1 MNRYQ
6 KLCLLTLTLLLHG
19 FTCHAQK
26 AKRIVNQQ
34 QLTDSIRSLVKQR
47 HIPGLMV
54 GITSKDSVLYSASFG
69 YADVA
74 KKKTVNP
81 NTLFRMGS
89 ITKSLIAVAMLK
101 LAEQGKLSLTDRL
114 KNLAPEVPFNNPW
127 EATNPIRVQDLLE
140 QTTGFDDFKLGNM
153 YSLQK
158 RKFTTKA
165 MMLRQTASMVS
176 RWRPGERYTYC
187 NVNYVILGYLITKL
201 TGQEYDDYLT
211 QHVLLPLGMTNS
223 NFNIYS
229 KTQYDAREYR
239 LLSSGQAEAVPS
251 VTFLAGSAGSL
262 WSNTEDML
270 RLVRFYLNSGY
281 PILSGKSIT
290 RMETPKVTLA
300 ARAGLKSGYAVGNE
314 DYGTFRGH
322 DGKLGTFNS
331 SYRYNRSLGIGFV
344 IACNAGGMG
353 NIENLLTSYLINSK
367 TTRTVPIKTIPVKA
381 SETDAYVGC
390 YQAADARFELLSFID
405 QMMLVNIEKKEGQLY
420 FSIFGKKHL
429 LLQTAPGIF
438 MQPSASEPT
447 IAFTKN
453 EDDHT
458 VLIINKHYCEKV
470 PAIIAYGKIS
480 VIMVALASVA
490 LSLFAGLF
498 VIIQWLSGKTSKEKL
513 WLFTLLMLSAL
524 CLLRGGWC
532 VLEVKQYNYLLYQL
546 STVTLRSITIAV
558 SFTLSPMLTIIAIP
572 LLIKYRSAI
581 SRYTWFYL
589 IVTVLSLIILDTL
602 LIQHGWF
609 GLCTWIA

>member
-6 KLCLLTLTLLLHG
+6 KLWLLTLTLLLDG
-19 FTCHAQK
+19 FTCRAQK
-26 AKRIVNQQ
+26 TKRIVNLQ

-47 HIPGLMV
+47 RIPGLMV
-54 GITSKDSVLYSASFG
+54 GITRKDSVLYSASFG

-74 KKKTVNP
+74 KKVTVNP

-89 ITKSLIAVAMLK
+89 VTKSLIAVAMLK
-101 LAEQGKLSLTDRL
+101 LAEQGKLSLTDHL
-114 KNLAPEVPFNNPW
+114 KRLAPEVPFNNPW

-153 YSLQK
+153 YSLEK
-158 RKFTTKA
+158 RKFTTRA
-165 MMLRQTASMVS
+165 MMLRQAESMVS

-211 QHVLLPLGMTNS
+211 QHVLLPLGMAHS
-223 NFNIYS
+223 NFNLYS

-239 LLSSGQAEAVPS
+239 LLSSGETEAVPS
-251 VTFLAGSAGSL
+251 VTFLAGPAGSL

-270 RLVRFYLNSGY
+270 KLVRFYLNAGY
-281 PILSGKSIT
+281 PILSAASIT
-290 RMETPKVTLA
+290 RLETPKVALA
-300 ARAGLKSGYAVGNE
+300 AKAGLKSGYALGNE
-314 DYGTFRGH
+314 DYGTSRGH
-322 DGKLGTFNS
+322 DGMLGTFNA

-353 NIENLLTSYLINSK
+353 NIENLLTNYLINSK
-367 TTRTVPIKTIPVKA
+367 TTRTVPIKTTPIKA
-381 SETDAYVGC
+381 SEIDAYIGC
-390 YQAADARFELLSFID
+390 YQAAGARFELLSFTD

-438 MQPSASEPT
+438 MQPGASEPT

-453 EDDHT
+453 EDGRT

-470 PAIIAYGKIS
+470 PAIIVYAKIS
-480 VIMVALASVA
+480 VIIIAIMFTLLSV
-490 LSLFAGLF
+490 FAGLF
-498 VIIQWLSGKTSKEKL
+498 VIIQWLLSKTSKEKL
-513 WLFTLLMLSAL
+513 WLFTLLMVSAV
-524 CLLRGGWC
+524 CLVWGGWC

-558 SFTLSPMLTIIAIP
+558 SFTLSPILTVIAFL
-572 LLIKYRSAI
+572 LLIKYRNAI

-589 IVTVLSLIILDTL
+589 IATASSLVILNTL